1 MKKLKAFTLVE
12 LLVAIAVF
20 CILMT
25 GIMQMVEP
33 VSKTATNA
41 KVMND
46 QRNVENAIVRY
57 IGENLRVATNLYIVE
72 GGTPQ
77 AAVKKFLDAKPVD
90 IYGKEINDESK
101 VSVIAFDGSEIYE
114 YPNDNDPHT
123 NDKGYGGRLISKI
136 DGETLTESPFSQDD
150 DDCQEDGSGTYYIA
164 LGQGYYQQGDY
175 YLNVE
180 LDGKMLNLSVY
191 SDFYL
196 STGSKRINNGAKSS
210 TAGHPIEGVYEIMAV
225 NSKPM
230 EGAPNFVFGTV
241 DSDSPGISSTPSEP
255 HTIYFVY
262 TTNDVI
268 RETP

>member
-12 LLVAIAVF
+12 LIVAIAVF
-20 CILMT
+20 GILMT

-33 VSKTATNA
+33 ISQTATNA

-77 AAVKKFLDAKPVD
+77 AAVNAFLAAKPVD
-90 IYGKEINDESK
+90 IYGNEITDASK
-101 VSVIAFDGSEIYE
+101 VSVIAFDGSEIYTYPKDSSPE
-114 YPNDNDPHT
+114 YS
-123 NDKGYGGRLISKI
+123 GRLIRKI
-136 DGETLTESPFSQDD
+136 DGKTLTSSPFSKAG
-150 DDCQEDGSGTYYIA
+150 CKEDGSGTYYMA
-164 LGQGYYQQGDY
+164 LGQSYYQQGDY

-180 LDGKMLNLSVY
+180 LNSKMLNLNVY

-196 STGSKRINNGAKSS
+196 STSSKRTNGAKSS
-210 TAGHPIEGVYEIMAV
+210 TSGNPIEGVYEIMAV

-230 EGAPNFVFGTV
+230 EGAPTFVFGTV
-241 DSDSPGISSTPSEP
+241 DSNGDGLINSTPSAKR
-255 HTIYFVY
+255 TIYFVY
-262 TTNDVI
+262 TTNDVLA
-268 RETP
+268 